1 MRYLWYVK
9 HFVSIVQTGV
19 KIPRVVQ
26 HILFWIVVS
35 LLLTGMY
42 SLPITFS
49 MSLRN
54 NLFYM
59 PVQIVYYYLV
69 AYWLI
74 PRFLFVGRYFTFAV
88 LLGIAAVL
96 SGVLSRSIGLTL
108 VIPYMIENLPITDPE
123 YVTYHQQAFWIKLWD
138 MSNLVNAFKGTNLII
153 GFTLAIKLFKMWYE
167 RKQAALEAELSALKA
182 QVHPHFL
189 FNTLNNLYALSL
201 DQSPKSPQLI
211 LGLSDILRYMLYECN
226 TDEVP
231 LEKEIFMMQ
240 QYVRLEKLRYED
252 RIDITFNIDGNLQD
266 KLIAPLLILPFIEN
280 AFKHGVSEK
289 TGDVWININITIR
302 GNHFKLKVANSKAE
316 VAPTTEQQGHIGLK
330 NVQKRLEL
338 LYPDASHLK
347 LMDDEDT
354 FLAVLDLELNMIAPA
369 VKQQVQPQHQPKLSA
384 V

>member
-26 HILFWIVVS
+26 HILFWMVVS

-59 PVQIVYYYLV
+59 PVQIVYYYLI

-74 PRFLFVGRYFTFAV
+74 PKFLFVGRYFTFAV

-153 GFTLAIKLFKMWYE
+153 GFALAIK
-167 RKQAALEAELSALKA
+167 RGTSA
-182 QVHPHFL
+182 
-189 FNTLNNLYALSL
+189 S
-201 DQSPKSPQLI
+201 
-211 LGLSDILRYMLYECN
+211 R
-226 TDEVP
+226 
-231 LEKEIFMMQ
+231 
-240 QYVRLEKLRYED
+240 
-252 RIDITFNIDGNLQD
+252 
-266 KLIAPLLILPFIEN
+266 PLL
-280 AFKHGVSEK
+280 
-289 TGDVWININITIR
+289 
-302 GNHFKLKVANSKAE
+302 
-316 VAPTTEQQGHIGLK
+316 
-330 NVQKRLEL
+330 
-338 LYPDASHLK
+338 
-347 LMDDEDT
+347 
-354 FLAVLDLELNMIAPA
+354 
-369 VKQQVQPQHQPKLSA
+369 KQN
-384 V
+384 